1 MNYYSFNSP
10 LFSSSSPSS
19 SPTLPPSNPPK
30 WRITYYPIISTVS
43 SSLRRHHRRRRR
55 SSPETPTKPK
65 SSPPSDD
72 QNLQMV
78 IDIEH
83 LSNKASL
90 SLKRLLS
97 SSQLRFNQF
106 VQSGNEAL
114 DDLQTL
120 ITFDPNRR
128 VIVSCRQS
136 TLHFIGNLLL
146 WSCVIVFG
154 FRVLVKLGLGFWG
167 RLGFGNSS
175 GVIMRRDRSLGG
187 REVVVARKTDTHSDR
202 NFRVLE
208 NPLSETAVR
217 ASEVMPKNWVR
228 RAKEKKLPSWW
239 PVLLPP
245 PVLNDDK
252 QEYQRMAH
260 RLIRAI
266 MDYRINGRD
275 ISEEDI
281 FQFRRLCRTSGARV
295 SFDTTNARDS
305 FYRASIDFVFNICG
319 SVANPFTSVYI
330 DGEDARQFIAGL
342 ADNIGLENTRA
353 ARIVSGA
360 VAARTRSCFLQAWA
374 FEMQGKHSEAVA
386 ELSKI
391 CLIHQIFPPEE
402 CSPEMEMVA
411 RGLEKHLKVEQRKF
425 LMDTL
430 VEVCGK
436 GSHRSMAEAL
446 GLVLSPEE
454 GVSNEQGNKVT

>member
-260 RLIRAI
+260 RLIRAYQL
-266 MDYRINGRD
+266 D
-275 ISEEDI
+275 
-281 FQFRRLCRTSGARV
+281 FQQSWT
-295 SFDTTNARDS
+295 
-305 FYRASIDFVFNICG
+305 I
-319 SVANPFTSVYI
+319 
-330 DGEDARQFIAGL
+330 E
-342 ADNIGLENTRA
+342 
-353 ARIVSGA
+353 
-360 VAARTRSCFLQAWA
+360 
-374 FEMQGKHSEAVA
+374 
-386 ELSKI
+386 
-391 CLIHQIFPPEE
+391 
-402 CSPEMEMVA
+402 
-411 RGLEKHLKVEQRKF
+411 
-425 LMDTL
+425 
-430 VEVCGK
+430 
-436 GSHRSMAEAL
+436 
-446 GLVLSPEE
+446 
-454 GVSNEQGNKVT
+454 